1 MAAQSRRGGS
11 RRAERGNATLLGALM
26 LTLALA
32 LFALITDG
40 GLLYAS
46 KDRLET
52 YAQEVA
58 QAGATA
64 VDLNGV
70 TSSGVARLNTT
81 LATQQANRY
90 FQDLNLG
97 PTYTMTITTL
107 TPTLITVQIS
117 HDQPVYLIAAFV
129 PIHTVHIVVAA
140 SAVPKAGF

>member
-1 MAAQSRRGGS
+1 MPPRTRRG
-11 RRAERGNATLLGALM
+11 RRGQRGNATLLGALM
-26 LTLALA
+26 LTLALG

-46 KDRLET
+46 KSRLET

-70 TSSGVARLNTT
+70 TGSGTAHLNVT
-81 LATQQANRY
+81 LAAQQAEQY

-97 PTYTMTITTL
+97 PTYIMTIKAL
-107 TPTLITVQIS
+107 TSTQITVEIS

-129 PIHTVHIVVAA
+129 PLHSVHM
-140 SAVPKAGF
+140 